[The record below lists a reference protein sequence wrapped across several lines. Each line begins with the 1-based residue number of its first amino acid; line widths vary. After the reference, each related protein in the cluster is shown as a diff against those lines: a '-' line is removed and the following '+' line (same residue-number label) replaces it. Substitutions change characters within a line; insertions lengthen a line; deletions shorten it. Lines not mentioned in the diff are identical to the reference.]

1 LFRKRK
7 EYKKVERKALLIVC
21 LLVSVSILPLAIS
34 AQAYV
39 DAGPDQTV
47 YAGQEVTFT
56 GSVSLDNASIVS
68 ITWDFGDGSDPVNGS
83 DPSLLNTTIHIY
95 EMTAVYNVTLTV
107 KLDSAYNLTETDTVT
122 ITVVQNDP
130 PVADAG
136 PDQIVEATS
145 SAGAEVFLDA
155 SNSSD
160 PNNDPLTYDWTW
172 TNGSAT
178 GVNATALLPLGTTNV
193 SLTVNDG
200 QYNSTDIVNITV
212 VDTTPPMVDA
222 GEDMTVEQES
232 YNGTEVTLRGNAT
245 DLAGIELDYVWT
257 ENGVV
262 LGNEANLTY
271 PFNLGAHEL
280 MLSATDDSGNTGNDT
295 VVVTVVDTTPPEIMI
310 SVAPDDLWPPNHKYV
325 EVTAFVTVQDVC
337 DPSPTMTFVSI
348 TSNEPDNAKG
358 IGDGNTVDDIV
369 IIDNFTFM
377 LRAERGG
384 NGSGRT
390 YTITYEAMDASGN
403 TAQASATVTVKH
415 NR

>member
-1 LFRKRK
+1 MK
-7 EYKKVERKALLIVC
+7 RKALLIVF
-21 LLVSVSILPLAIS
+21 LLINMSILPLAIS
-34 AQAYV
+34 AEADV

-47 YAGQEVTFT
+47 YAGQEVTFD

-83 DPSLLNTTIHIY
+83 DPSLLNTITHIY
-95 EMTAVYNVTLTV
+95 ETAAVYNVTLTV
-107 KLDSAYNLTETDTVT
+107 KVDSVYNLTETDTVT
-122 ITVVQNDP
+122 ILVVQNDP

-145 SAGAEVFLDA
+145 PAGAEVVLDA
-155 SNSSD
+155 SGSSD
-160 PNNDPLTYDWTW
+160 PNDDPLTYDWTW
-172 TNGSAT
+172 TGGSAT
-178 GVNATALLPLGTTNV
+178 GVNATAVFPLGTTNV
-193 SLTVNDG
+193 TLTVNDG
-200 QYNSTDIVNITV
+200 QYNSTDTVSVTV
-212 VDTTPPMVDA
+212 VDTTPPTVDA
-222 GEDMTVEQES
+222 GEDLTVEQES
-232 YNGTEVTLRGNAT
+232 YNGTEVTLSGNAT
-245 DLAGIELDYVWT
+245 DLADIELDYVWT

-271 PFNLGAHEL
+271 TFDLGTHEL

-295 VVVTVVDTTPPEIMI
+295 VVVMVVDTTPPEIMI

-325 EVTAFVTVQDVC
+325 EVTTAVTVHDVC

-369 IIDNFTFM
+369 IVDDFTFE

-390 YTITYEAMDASGN
+390 YTITYQATDASGN